1 MKALGLMTLIIAA
14 SLARAAAPPL
24 PEGSFTGTAV
34 WRGPSGSTGSYSVER
49 SFSGTTITSHYSWT
63 EPKTREETVT
73 LTFAMK
79 PAEPGFDVLDE
90 KNAVVGKGYCYDDA
104 CAYRATFGPVTVDE
118 TLRWSAGAVDVVGQK
133 SGPGFSVVWKET
145 LKSR

>member
-1 MKALGLMTLIIAA
+1 MKAMALTTLILAA
-14 SLARAAAPPL
+14 GLARAASPAL
-24 PEGSFTGTAV
+24 PEGSFAGTAS
-34 WRGPSGSTGSYSVER
+34 WRGPSGSTGTYAVER
-49 SFSGTTITSHYSWT
+49 SFSGTTIKSHYSWT
-63 EPKTREETVT
+63 EPQAREETVT

-79 PAEPGFDVLDE
+79 PAEPGFDVLDG
-90 KNAVVGKGYCYDDA
+90 KNAVVGKGYCYDDC

-118 TLRWSAGAVDVVGQK
+118 SLRWSAGSVIAVGQK

>member
-1 MKALGLMTLIIAA
+1 MRTLGLSTLILAA
-14 SLARAAAPPL
+14 SLAGATTPLL
-24 PEGSFTGTAV
+24 PEGSFAGTAT
-34 WRGPSGSTGSYSVER
+34 WRGPSGSTGTYAVER
-49 SFSGTTITSHYSWT
+49 TFSGTTITSHYSWT
-63 EPKTREETVT
+63 EPQAREESVT

-79 PAEPGFDVLDE
+79 PSEPGFEVLDS

-118 TLRWSAGAVDVVGQK
+118 TLRFSAGSIVAVGQK

>member
-1 MKALGLMTLIIAA
+1 MKALTLTTLILAA
-14 SLARAAAPPL
+14 SLTRAASPSL
-24 PEGSFTGTAV
+24 PEGSFAGTAA
-34 WRGPSGSTGSYSVER
+34 WRGPSGASGTYAVER
-49 SFSGTTITSHYSWT
+49 SFTGTTIKSHYSWT
-63 EPKTREETVT
+63 QPQPREETLT

-79 PAEPGFDVLDE
+79 AAEPAFDVLDD

-104 CAYRATFGPVTVDE
+104 CSYRATFGPVTVDE
-118 TLRWSAGAVDVVGQK
+118 NLRWSAGTVVVVGQK